1 MSTAVRTDD
10 TDPPTSDRESP
21 ALRPAEPLP
30 LAVRTR
36 RFLRVARLV
45 VSVYTDY
52 KARQVRG
59 RMSGGNRR
67 ADWYDKEHERAA
79 RRLRDAAVDM
89 EGLLIKV
96 CQFMGSR
103 ADVLPPSFIRVLGE
117 LHDRVPPRPFREI
130 RPHIE
135 ASLGRPIK
143 ECFAEIDETPVASAS
158 LAQVHRGRTLDGR
171 DVAIKVQYPDIDRVV
186 ATDLANFSFFVHLL
200 QRIEPNF
207 DLRIVL
213 HEIKVLIPL
222 ELDFVREAANARRF
236 ANDFAGDPSVRF
248 PVPIGEL
255 TSRHV
260 LTMDFIEGVK
270 ITDLAALERL
280 GINKHEVAELLTR
293 VCVRQILEHGFFHG
307 DPHPG
312 NLLIRKEQAGI
323 QLVVLDL
330 GLAKAFT
337 PELRDGIIR
346 LTVAIIGKDPH
357 AIGDAFRALGF
368 RLRDGGDD
376 TFVALGE
383 LFLGQALNSG
393 RAYAD
398 MEMVDRIQEEL
409 LAALRA
415 NPIVRA
421 PSDLMLVLRVM
432 GLLSGIGKTLDSQ
445 VNPLAAI
452 MPFLA
457 APGAQPVTKN
467 A

>member
-1 MSTAVRTDD
+1 MSE
-10 TDPPTSDRESP
+10 PHSP
-21 ALRPAEPLP
+21 ATIGVHPLP
-30 LAVRTR
+30 LAVRTE
-36 RFLRVARLV
+36 RFLRVGRLV
-45 VSVYTDY
+45 VMVYADY
-52 KARQVRG
+52 KARQIHG
-59 RMSGGNRR
+59 RITGGIRR
-67 ADWYDKEHERAA
+67 ADWYDRQHDRAA

-117 LHDRVPPRPFREI
+117 LHDRVPPRPFAKI

-135 ASLGRPIK
+135 ASLGRSLG
-143 ECFAEIDETPVASAS
+143 ECYASVDEIPVASAS

-200 QRIEPNF
+200 VRIEPNF

-213 HEIKVLIPL
+213 EEVKNLIPL

-236 ANDFAGDPSVRF
+236 AADFAGDPSVRF
-248 PVPIGEL
+248 PVPIAEL

-270 ITDLAALERL
+270 ITDLDALEKM
-280 GINKHEVAELLTR
+280 GIDKHEVADLLTR

-312 NLLIRKEQAGI
+312 NLLIRKEPTGT

-357 AIGDAFRALGF
+357 ATGEAFRALGF

-383 LFLGQALNSG
+383 LFLGQALQSG

-398 MEMVDRIQEEL
+398 LEMVDRIQNEL
-409 LAALRA
+409 LAAIRA

-452 MPFLA
+452 LPFL
-457 APGAQPVTKN
+457 GASPAT
-467 A
+467 

>member
-1 MSTAVRTDD
+1 MSSSATAARAAD
-10 TDPPTSDRESP
+10 ESEVEAVP
-21 ALRPAEPLP
+21 SLPLSHSRPRPQPLP
-30 LAVRTR
+30 LRVRAF
-36 RFLRVARLV
+36 RFFSVARLV
-45 VSVYTDY
+45 VLVYADY
-52 KARQVRG
+52 KVRQIHG
-59 RMSGGNRR
+59 RISGGSRQR
-67 ADWYDKEHERAA
+67 DWYDAQHDRAA
-79 RRLRDAAVDM
+79 RRLRDTAIRL

-103 ADVLPPSFIRVLGE
+103 ADVLPQRFIDVLSQ

-135 ASLGRPIK
+135 ASLGRPLQQ
-143 ECFAEIDETPVASAS
+143 CFAQVDEVPLASAS
-158 LAQVHRGRTLDGR
+158 LAQVHRGRTHDGQ

-200 QRIEPNF
+200 VRLEPNF

-213 HEIKVLIPL
+213 REVQTLIPL

-236 ANDFAGDPSVRF
+236 AAEFAGDPTVRF
-248 PVPIGEL
+248 PVPVDHL
-255 TSRHV
+255 VSLQV
-260 LTMDFIEGVK
+260 LTMDFIDGVK

-280 GINKHEVAELLTR
+280 GIDKHAVADLLTR
-293 VCVRQILEHGFFHG
+293 TCVKQILEHGFFHG

-312 NLLIRKEQAGI
+312 NLLVRRENGQL

-330 GLAKAFT
+330 GLSKEFT
-337 PELRDGIIR
+337 RELRDGIIR

-383 LFLGQALNSG
+383 LFLGQALATG

-398 MEMVDRIQEEL
+398 LEMVERIQNEL
-409 LAALRA
+409 LAAIRA

-452 MPFLA
+452 MPFLTRS
-457 APGAQPVTKN
+457 G
-467 A
+467 

>member
-1 MSTAVRTDD
+1 LSDLPPSLLDRT
-10 TDPPTSDRESP
+10 
-21 ALRPAEPLP
+21 EPLP
-30 LAVRTR
+30 LAVRVR
-36 RFLRVARLV
+36 RFLGVARLV
-45 VSVYTDY
+45 VLVYGDY
-52 KARQVRG
+52 KIRQVQG
-59 RMSGGNRR
+59 RLTGGSRR
-67 ADWYDKEHERAA
+67 RDWYDRQHERASH
-79 RRLRDAAVDM
+79 RLRDTAVSM

-103 ADVLPPSFIRVLGE
+103 ADVLPPKFIDVLGE
-117 LHDRVPPRPFREI
+117 LHDRVPPRPFHEI

-135 ASLGRPIK
+135 RSLARRLD
-143 ECFAEIDETPVASAS
+143 ECFASVDPTPVAAAS

-186 ATDLANFSFFVHLL
+186 ATDLANFAFFVHLL
-200 QRIEPNF
+200 VRVEPNF

-213 HEIKVLIPL
+213 QEIQNLIPL

-236 ANDFAGDPSVRF
+236 SADFSDDPSVRF
-248 PVPIGEL
+248 PVPIPEL

-270 ITDLAALERL
+270 INDLAGLAAI
-280 GINKHEVAELLTR
+280 GADKHEVAEMLTR
-293 VCVRQILEHGFFHG
+293 ACVTQILQHGFFHG

-312 NLLIRKEQAGI
+312 NLLVRREEHG
-323 QLVVLDL
+323 LVLVILDL
-330 GLAKAFT
+330 GLSKEFT

-346 LTVAIIGKDPH
+346 LTVAIISKDPH
-357 AIGDAFRALGF
+357 QIGEAFRALGF

-383 LFLGQALNSG
+383 LFLGQALQSG

-452 MPFLA
+452 MPFLK
-457 APGAQPVTKN
+457 T
-467 A
+467 